1 MGFLDEIKNKM
12 HLGGQQ
18 GYDQGYGQDDDY
30 GYDDGYDDSY
40 QGNGYSG
47 ASGEGFYTQDE
58 PSNGLLGQT
67 RRGEAESVAVYTR
80 SGQLVGDDSRHAT
93 TYNPPSRSQDSVA
106 SGYRPGAYDT
116 PSSYAE
122 NTRARAAAAPAPAPS
137 DASAYAS
144 NIINATPQLP
154 AYVLRPESYDD
165 VETVVR
171 RVRTKQPV
179 ALIFVGVRT
188 EVAKRVL
195 DFSYGFACGLGA
207 TVKEVGDRVFMVL
220 PAVARSKI
228 PISRASCR
236 GYLSKDKTRRFPD
249 QHLHYRPAGQHAVQL
264 LFHAHCRR
272 TAFMTWIPDEAG
284 WFASGYC
291 RGA

>member
-1 MGFLDEIKNKM
+1 MGFLDDIKNKM
-12 HLGGQQ
+12 HIGGQQ
-18 GYDQGYGQDDDY
+18 GYDQGYGQDGDY
-30 GYDDGYDDSY
+30 GYDDGYDDGY
-40 QGNGYSG
+40 QDSGYG
-47 ASGEGFYTQDE
+47 AAATQNDGFYTQDE

-93 TYNPPSRSQDSVA
+93 TYNPPARSQDSA
-106 SGYRPGAYDT
+106 PAQYRPGAYDT

-122 NTRARAAAAPAPAPS
+122 TTRVRAAAPAPSPAETAS
-137 DASAYAS
+137 YASA
-144 NIINATPQLP
+144 IINSTPQLP

-207 TVKEVGDRVFMVL
+207 SVKEVGDRVFMVL
-220 PAVARSKI
+220 PAGCEVKESDLKKL
-228 PISRASCR
+228 RAD
-236 GYLSKDKTRRFPD
+236 GYLK
-249 QHLHYRPAGQHAVQL
+249 
-264 LFHAHCRR
+264 
-272 TAFMTWIPDEAG
+272 
-284 WFASGYC
+284 
-291 RGA
+291 

>member
-1 MGFLDEIKNKM
+1 M
-12 HLGGQQ
+12 
-18 GYDQGYGQDDDY
+18 
-30 GYDDGYDDSY
+30 
-40 QGNGYSG
+40 
-47 ASGEGFYTQDE
+47 
-58 PSNGLLGQT
+58 
-67 RRGEAESVAVYTR
+67 YTR

-93 TYNPPSRSQDSVA
+93 TYNPPSRSQDA
-106 SGYRPGAYDT
+106 SSGAYRPGAYDT

-122 NTRARAAAAPAPAPS
+122 SARARAAAP
-137 DASAYAS
+137 ASAPESSGASTYAS

-220 PAVARSKI
+220 PAGCEIKDSDLKKL
-228 PISRASCR
+228 RAD
-236 GYLSKDKTRRFPD
+236 GYLK
-249 QHLHYRPAGQHAVQL
+249 
-264 LFHAHCRR
+264 
-272 TAFMTWIPDEAG
+272 
-284 WFASGYC
+284 
-291 RGA
+291 

>member
-93 TYNPPSRSQDSVA
+93 T
-106 SGYRPGAYDT
+106 
-116 PSSYAE
+116 
-122 NTRARAAAAPAPAPS
+122 RARAAAAPTPAPS

-220 PAVARSKI
+220 PAGCEVKDSDLKKL
-228 PISRASCR
+228 RAD
-236 GYLSKDKTRRFPD
+236 GYLK
-249 QHLHYRPAGQHAVQL
+249 
-264 LFHAHCRR
+264 
-272 TAFMTWIPDEAG
+272 
-284 WFASGYC
+284 
-291 RGA
+291 

>member
-1 MGFLDEIKNKM
+1 MGFLDDIKNKM
-12 HLGGQQ
+12 HLGSQQ
-18 GYDQGYGQDDDY
+18 GYDQDYGQDGDY
-30 GYDDGYDDSY
+30 GYDDGYDD
-40 QGNGYSG
+40 GYG
-47 ASGEGFYTQDE
+47 AAASGDGFYTQDE

-93 TYNPPSRSQDSVA
+93 TYNPPARSQDSIPG
-106 SGYRPGAYDT
+106 STYRPGAYDT

-122 NTRARAAAAPAPAPS
+122 TARARAAAPAPS
-137 DASAYAS
+137 ASETASYASA
-144 NIINATPQLP
+144 IINSTPQLP

-207 TVKEVGDRVFMVL
+207 SVKEIGDRVFMVL
-220 PAVARSKI
+220 PAGCEVKDSDLKKL
-228 PISRASCR
+228 RAD
-236 GYLSKDKTRRFPD
+236 GYLK
-249 QHLHYRPAGQHAVQL
+249 
-264 LFHAHCRR
+264 
-272 TAFMTWIPDEAG
+272 
-284 WFASGYC
+284 
-291 RGA
+291 